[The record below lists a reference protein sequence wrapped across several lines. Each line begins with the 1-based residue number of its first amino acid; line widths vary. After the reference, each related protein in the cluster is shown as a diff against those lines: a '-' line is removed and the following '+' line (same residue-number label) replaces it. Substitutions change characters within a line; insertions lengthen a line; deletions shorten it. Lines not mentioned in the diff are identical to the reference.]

1 MTDNSRELIAKN
13 IVQVLGDMDDPRLV
27 KVTRDPFNVEE
38 LAITQFPACLVTTGE
53 ELRDT
58 VSMHT
63 NGIRTGSINYII
75 RGFVR
80 GVNLD
85 TARNRLIENIEE
97 SLDADRYRDLGNTRV
112 INSKITSIEVVER
125 QPPLAEFIVNFQVD
139 YVFTRGTA

>member
-1 MTDNSRELIAKN
+1 MSESSREKIARH
-13 IVQVLGDMDDPRLV
+13 IVETLKTMDDPRLV
-27 KVTRDPFNVEE
+27 KITRDPFNVEE

-63 NGIRTGSINYII
+63 AGVRTGSINYII

-80 GVNLD
+80 GVELD
-85 TARNRLIENIEE
+85 TARNRLIEQIEE
-97 SLDADRYRDLGNTRV
+97 TLDADRYRGLGTTGV

-125 QPPLAEFIVNFQVD
+125 SAPLAEFIINFQVD
-139 YVFTRGTA
+139 YMFSRGTA

>member
-1 MTDNSRELIAKN
+1 MTDNTRELIAKN
-13 IVQVLGDMDDPRLV
+13 IVQVLEDMDDPRLV

-38 LAITQFPACLVTTGE
+38 LAITQFPAALVTTGE

-63 NGIRTGSINYII
+63 AGIRTGSINYII

-85 TARNRLIENIEE
+85 TARNRLIERLEE
-97 SLDADRYRDLGNTRV
+97 SLDQDRYRDLGTTRV

-125 QPPLAEFIVNFQVD
+125 QSPLAEFIINFQVD